1 MLIEPRLPVKRR
13 TAHTVGMNPDLPER
27 TQLDIP
33 VTELA
38 EMVERT
44 IHSTIDSFDMGAAR
58 LYGVQIVSGP
68 SLLDGD
74 ARASV
79 CRIAEHPDV
88 YRLLSL
94 PSSALARMF
103 QAAALVT
110 TGWAAPL
117 SPDGDVDGPPSE
129 HALRRRVRL
138 VVIVCDEGVAS
149 VVRFADDPDETIT
162 DPGSATGALAEAISQ
177 FWYERPRHFDAPVA
191 DLPNGS

>member
-1 MLIEPRLPVKRR
+1 
-13 TAHTVGMNPDLPER
+13 MNPDLPER
-27 TQLDIP
+27 THLDIP

-44 IHSTIDSFDMGAAR
+44 VHATIDSFEMGAAR
-58 LYGVQIVSGP
+58 LYGVQLVSGP
-68 SLLDGD
+68 SKFDSEM
-74 ARASV
+74 RASV
-79 CRIAEHPDV
+79 CRVAEHPDV

-117 SPDGDVDGPPSE
+117 STEGDVDGPPSE

-177 FWYERPRHFDAPVA
+177 FWYERPRYFDASVA

>member
-1 MLIEPRLPVKRR
+1 
-13 TAHTVGMNPDLPER
+13 MNPDLPER
-27 TQLDIP
+27 VRLNIA

-38 EMVERT
+38 EIVERT
-44 IHSTIDSFDMGAAR
+44 IHSTVNSFDLGGAR
-58 LYGVQIVSGP
+58 LYGVQFVSGP
-68 SLLDGD
+68 SALEGD

-79 CRIAEHPDV
+79 CRVAEHPDV

-117 SPDGDVDGPPSE
+117 STDGEVDGPPSE

-149 VVRFADDPDETIT
+149 VVRFADDPDDTIT